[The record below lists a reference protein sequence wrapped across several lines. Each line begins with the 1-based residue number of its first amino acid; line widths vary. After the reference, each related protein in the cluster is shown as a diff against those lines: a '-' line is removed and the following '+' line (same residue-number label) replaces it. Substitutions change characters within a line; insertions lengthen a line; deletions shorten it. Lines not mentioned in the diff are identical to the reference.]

1 MVPWRCLLLAVRRRV
16 IPSRA
21 APMFQVNVTRLV
33 TLHCRNRLALGC
45 LLLLVSSPLP
55 PNAGR
60 QPLPEA
66 GATQERTL
74 EAVGWTPW
82 LGCRDTGDRNRL
94 TIGTLRL
101 GQREG

>member
-1 MVPWRCLLLAVRRRV
+1 MPTFFFPRK
-16 IPSRA
+16 
-21 APMFQVNVTRLV
+21 
-33 TLHCRNRLALGC
+33 
-45 LLLLVSSPLP
+45 

-82 LGCRDTGDRNRL
+82 FGWERHPPLDSDT
-94 TIGTLRL
+94 TIVCP
-101 GQREG
+101 